1 MAPQPSLHGPQYG
14 GTPLSPPRDAPNP
27 RAEVA
32 DGGGAVS
39 WVLGIAEPSFCME
52 LLFLPQLKGKCFLTA
67 FLPFFPTAFSL
78 FFCPN
83 KNNYLPSLL
92 QSLRFPAPSYRWGG
106 GGRARPVAGRYNLH
120 LSSIALIAPSQ
131 KLKKIFAIENQ
142 PKKKRRKKEEEKGK
156 NQPNNN
162 KLPALKVK
170 SKKGSARLSSSAGAD
185 GEAFPARR
193 DGCNLA
199 ATGRGAPGWKS
210 CSLGADAALRSQQ
223 H

>member
-1 MAPQPSLHGPQYG
+1 MP
-14 GTPLSPPRDAPNP
+14 PPRDAPNP

-39 WVLGIAEPSFCME
+39 WVLGIAEPSFCVE

-92 QSLRFPAPSYRWGG
+92 QSLRFPAPSYCWGG

-131 KLKKIFAIENQ
+131 KLEKIFAIENQ
-142 PKKKRRKKEEEKGK
+142 PKKKTRRRKKEKPTQQQQTSSFKGK
-156 NQPNNN
+156 EQ
-162 KLPALKVK
+162 KRFSTAQLQRRRRWR
-170 SKKGSARLSSSAGAD
+170 GLSC
-185 GEAFPARR
+185 P
-193 DGCNLA
+193 
-199 ATGRGAPGWKS
+199 
-210 CSLGADAALRSQQ
+210 
-223 H
+223 